1 MIVLIRLIA
10 AVTIH
15 VYILQNVF
23 TVRKSL
29 KIHVITILSATLA
42 AAPEIL
48 VLTSSTAMKH
58 APLIQ
63 IVRRVV
69 VAPRGT
75 ARTTSSALA
84 TKSSVIAVIKIRSA

>member
-15 VYILQNVF
+15 VYTHQNVYMD
-23 TVRKSL
+23 RKSS

-48 VLTSSTAMKH
+48 ALTSSTVMKH

-63 IVRRVV
+63 TVKRVD
-69 VAPRGT
+69 VAVKDT
-75 ARTTSSALA
+75 AHTMSSALV
-84 TKSSVIAVIKIRSA
+84 TKSSAIAVIKIQSA